1 MRGDAP
7 VRFGGRAEES
17 DEPKDRHRASARP
30 IAWRGQAGYLADSLA
45 KGGRVMVT
53 GRLRQ
58 RSWDPRG
65 REAVGGR
72 DRGR

>member
-45 KGGRVMVT
+45 KAAG
-53 GRLRQ
+53 
-58 RSWDPRG
+58 
-65 REAVGGR
+65 
-72 DRGR
+72 